1 MIDISQN
8 WSSWGELHGIFIDI
22 RKFTLIENFKVY
34 LYCYRE
40 SDIVNKITG
49 KGCKNSLFAGFILA
63 STFGD
68 IMDGLFEREPV
79 MLSVQILA
87 PVMAVYDVFVQL
99 KLLWACY
106 LRCINCE
113 RCIIQHHF
121 RLNTFKTLYPP
132 N

>member
-40 SDIVNKITG
+40 SDIMNKITG

-68 IMDGLFEREPV
+68 IMDGLFEHEPV
-79 MLSVQILA
+79 MLWVQILA
-87 PVMAVYDVFVQL
+87 PVMAVYDVFVHL

-106 LRCINCE
+106 LRSINCE
-113 RCIIQHHF
+113 RCIILTSFSLEYFQDIIS
-121 RLNTFKTLYPP
+121 T
-132 N
+132 